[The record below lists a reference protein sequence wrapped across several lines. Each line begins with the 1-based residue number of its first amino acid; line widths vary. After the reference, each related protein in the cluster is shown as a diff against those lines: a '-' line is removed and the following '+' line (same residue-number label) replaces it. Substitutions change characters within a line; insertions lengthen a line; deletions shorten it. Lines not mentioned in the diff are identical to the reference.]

1 MSKQH
6 LNIAIDGPA
15 GAGKS
20 TIARAL
26 ADKLGARYLDTG
38 AMYRAVALLAE
49 RAGVDPGDGEA
60 MERILPNAD
69 IAVRYDDAGV
79 QHVYLSGEDVT
90 GQLRTNSISMGAS
103 MVGLHMAVRR
113 KLTELQRRVAEEND
127 VVMDGRDIT
136 TNVLPDTP
144 YKFYLTASVEERA
157 RRRYQQLLRRGGT
170 DKTLEVFTTRAD
182 TLFGAS
188 FCAISAG
195 HPIARELA
203 KNNPDWG
210 YEHIAGTMR
219 YLGYNVSATTIRH
232 ILEANGIVPDPERRL
247 RGDWSQFIETQ
258 QYVTA
263 ATDFAQVERLTPFG
277 LVRESLLFFMDIGS
291 REVRLGGITNNP
303 DSNWTTQIARNM
315 CDMWDGFMLGK
326 KYLIHD
332 RDPLFNKRF
341 DSVFESISIEIKKL
355 PPFTP
360 QMNARME
367 NFIRAIKTECLDKII
382 FTSERQLRLAV
393 MEYLEY
399 WNHYRPHAGLGG
411 KMVKPYPQDM
421 NAPVREVSF
430 LGGLLHGYRREPMA
444 A

>member
-170 DKTLEVFTTRAD
+170 DKTLEEIESEIAARDKNDMERDYMPLRRAED
-182 TLFGAS
+182 AVLIDS
-188 FCAISAG
+188 SS
-195 HPIARELA
+195 L
-203 KNNPDWG
+203 
-210 YEHIAGTMR
+210 
-219 YLGYNVSATTIRH
+219 TID
-232 ILEANGIVPDPERRL
+232 E
-247 RGDWSQFIETQ
+247 
-258 QYVTA
+258 VT
-263 ATDFAQVERLTPFG
+263 E
-277 LVRESLLFFMDIGS
+277 
-291 REVRLGGITNNP
+291 
-303 DSNWTTQIARNM
+303 
-315 CDMWDGFMLGK
+315 
-326 KYLIHD
+326 
-332 RDPLFNKRF
+332 
-341 DSVFESISIEIKKL
+341 
-355 PPFTP
+355 
-360 QMNARME
+360 QM
-367 NFIRAIKTECLDKII
+367 
-382 FTSERQLRLAV
+382 LRLI
-393 MEYLEY
+393 
-399 WNHYRPHAGLGG
+399 
-411 KMVKPYPQDM
+411 
-421 NAPVREVSF
+421 REK
-430 LGGLLHGYRREPMA
+430 EKE
-444 A
+444 

>member
-103 MVGLHMAVRR
+103 MVGLHMAGRR

-170 DKTLEVFTTRAD
+170 DKTLEEIEREIAARDKNDMERDYMPLRRAED
-182 TLFGAS
+182 AVLIDS
-188 FCAISAG
+188 SS
-195 HPIARELA
+195 L
-203 KNNPDWG
+203 
-210 YEHIAGTMR
+210 
-219 YLGYNVSATTIRH
+219 TID
-232 ILEANGIVPDPERRL
+232 E
-247 RGDWSQFIETQ
+247 
-258 QYVTA
+258 VT
-263 ATDFAQVERLTPFG
+263 E
-277 LVRESLLFFMDIGS
+277 
-291 REVRLGGITNNP
+291 
-303 DSNWTTQIARNM
+303 
-315 CDMWDGFMLGK
+315 
-326 KYLIHD
+326 
-332 RDPLFNKRF
+332 
-341 DSVFESISIEIKKL
+341 
-355 PPFTP
+355 
-360 QMNARME
+360 QM
-367 NFIRAIKTECLDKII
+367 
-382 FTSERQLRLAV
+382 LRLI
-393 MEYLEY
+393 
-399 WNHYRPHAGLGG
+399 
-411 KMVKPYPQDM
+411 
-421 NAPVREVSF
+421 REK
-430 LGGLLHGYRREPMA
+430 EKE
-444 A
+444 

>member
-170 DKTLEVFTTRAD
+170 DKTLEEIEREIAARDKNDKERDYMPLRRAED
-182 TLFGAS
+182 AVLIDS
-188 FCAISAG
+188 SS
-195 HPIARELA
+195 L
-203 KNNPDWG
+203 
-210 YEHIAGTMR
+210 
-219 YLGYNVSATTIRH
+219 TID
-232 ILEANGIVPDPERRL
+232 E
-247 RGDWSQFIETQ
+247 
-258 QYVTA
+258 VT
-263 ATDFAQVERLTPFG
+263 E
-277 LVRESLLFFMDIGS
+277 
-291 REVRLGGITNNP
+291 
-303 DSNWTTQIARNM
+303 
-315 CDMWDGFMLGK
+315 
-326 KYLIHD
+326 
-332 RDPLFNKRF
+332 
-341 DSVFESISIEIKKL
+341 
-355 PPFTP
+355 
-360 QMNARME
+360 QM
-367 NFIRAIKTECLDKII
+367 
-382 FTSERQLRLAV
+382 LRLI
-393 MEYLEY
+393 
-399 WNHYRPHAGLGG
+399 
-411 KMVKPYPQDM
+411 
-421 NAPVREVSF
+421 REK
-430 LGGLLHGYRREPMA
+430 EKE
-444 A
+444 

>member
-170 DKTLEVFTTRAD
+170 DKTLEEIEREIVARDKNDMERDYMPLRRAED
-182 TLFGAS
+182 AVLIDS
-188 FCAISAG
+188 SS
-195 HPIARELA
+195 L
-203 KNNPDWG
+203 
-210 YEHIAGTMR
+210 
-219 YLGYNVSATTIRH
+219 TID
-232 ILEANGIVPDPERRL
+232 E
-247 RGDWSQFIETQ
+247 
-258 QYVTA
+258 VT
-263 ATDFAQVERLTPFG
+263 E
-277 LVRESLLFFMDIGS
+277 
-291 REVRLGGITNNP
+291 
-303 DSNWTTQIARNM
+303 
-315 CDMWDGFMLGK
+315 
-326 KYLIHD
+326 
-332 RDPLFNKRF
+332 
-341 DSVFESISIEIKKL
+341 
-355 PPFTP
+355 
-360 QMNARME
+360 QM
-367 NFIRAIKTECLDKII
+367 
-382 FTSERQLRLAV
+382 LRLI
-393 MEYLEY
+393 
-399 WNHYRPHAGLGG
+399 
-411 KMVKPYPQDM
+411 
-421 NAPVREVSF
+421 REK
-430 LGGLLHGYRREPMA
+430 EKE
-444 A
+444 

>member
-38 AMYRAVALLAE
+38 EMYRAVALLAE

-60 MERILPNAD
+60 MERILPDAD

-170 DKTLEVFTTRAD
+170 DKTLEEIEREIAARDKNDMERDYMPLRRAED
-182 TLFGAS
+182 AVLIDS
-188 FCAISAG
+188 SS
-195 HPIARELA
+195 L
-203 KNNPDWG
+203 
-210 YEHIAGTMR
+210 
-219 YLGYNVSATTIRH
+219 TID
-232 ILEANGIVPDPERRL
+232 E
-247 RGDWSQFIETQ
+247 
-258 QYVTA
+258 VT
-263 ATDFAQVERLTPFG
+263 E
-277 LVRESLLFFMDIGS
+277 
-291 REVRLGGITNNP
+291 
-303 DSNWTTQIARNM
+303 
-315 CDMWDGFMLGK
+315 
-326 KYLIHD
+326 
-332 RDPLFNKRF
+332 
-341 DSVFESISIEIKKL
+341 
-355 PPFTP
+355 
-360 QMNARME
+360 QM
-367 NFIRAIKTECLDKII
+367 
-382 FTSERQLRLAV
+382 LRLI
-393 MEYLEY
+393 
-399 WNHYRPHAGLGG
+399 
-411 KMVKPYPQDM
+411 
-421 NAPVREVSF
+421 REK
-430 LGGLLHGYRREPMA
+430 EKE
-444 A
+444 

>member
-60 MERILPNAD
+60 MERILPDAN

-144 YKFYLTASVEERA
+144 YKFYLTASGEERA

-170 DKTLEVFTTRAD
+170 DKTLEEIEREIAARDKNDMERDYMPLRRAED
-182 TLFGAS
+182 AVLIDS
-188 FCAISAG
+188 SS
-195 HPIARELA
+195 L
-203 KNNPDWG
+203 
-210 YEHIAGTMR
+210 
-219 YLGYNVSATTIRH
+219 TID
-232 ILEANGIVPDPERRL
+232 E
-247 RGDWSQFIETQ
+247 
-258 QYVTA
+258 VT
-263 ATDFAQVERLTPFG
+263 E
-277 LVRESLLFFMDIGS
+277 
-291 REVRLGGITNNP
+291 
-303 DSNWTTQIARNM
+303 
-315 CDMWDGFMLGK
+315 
-326 KYLIHD
+326 
-332 RDPLFNKRF
+332 
-341 DSVFESISIEIKKL
+341 
-355 PPFTP
+355 
-360 QMNARME
+360 QM
-367 NFIRAIKTECLDKII
+367 
-382 FTSERQLRLAV
+382 LRLI
-393 MEYLEY
+393 
-399 WNHYRPHAGLGG
+399 
-411 KMVKPYPQDM
+411 
-421 NAPVREVSF
+421 REK
-430 LGGLLHGYRREPMA
+430 EKE
-444 A
+444 

>member
-1 MSKQH
+1 VSKQH

-60 MERILPNAD
+60 MERILPDAN

-170 DKTLEVFTTRAD
+170 DKTLEEIEREIAARDKNDMERDYMPLRRAED
-182 TLFGAS
+182 AVLIDS
-188 FCAISAG
+188 SS
-195 HPIARELA
+195 L
-203 KNNPDWG
+203 
-210 YEHIAGTMR
+210 
-219 YLGYNVSATTIRH
+219 TID
-232 ILEANGIVPDPERRL
+232 E
-247 RGDWSQFIETQ
+247 
-258 QYVTA
+258 VT
-263 ATDFAQVERLTPFG
+263 E
-277 LVRESLLFFMDIGS
+277 
-291 REVRLGGITNNP
+291 
-303 DSNWTTQIARNM
+303 
-315 CDMWDGFMLGK
+315 
-326 KYLIHD
+326 
-332 RDPLFNKRF
+332 
-341 DSVFESISIEIKKL
+341 
-355 PPFTP
+355 
-360 QMNARME
+360 QM
-367 NFIRAIKTECLDKII
+367 
-382 FTSERQLRLAV
+382 LRLI
-393 MEYLEY
+393 
-399 WNHYRPHAGLGG
+399 
-411 KMVKPYPQDM
+411 
-421 NAPVREVSF
+421 REK
-430 LGGLLHGYRREPMA
+430 EKE
-444 A
+444 

>member
-15 GAGKS
+15 GAGNS

-60 MERILPNAD
+60 MERILPDAD
-69 IAVRYDDAGV
+69 IAVRYDDAGE

-170 DKTLEVFTTRAD
+170 DKTLEEIEREIAARDKNDMERDYMPLRRAED
-182 TLFGAS
+182 AVLIDS
-188 FCAISAG
+188 SS
-195 HPIARELA
+195 L
-203 KNNPDWG
+203 
-210 YEHIAGTMR
+210 
-219 YLGYNVSATTIRH
+219 TID
-232 ILEANGIVPDPERRL
+232 E
-247 RGDWSQFIETQ
+247 
-258 QYVTA
+258 VT
-263 ATDFAQVERLTPFG
+263 E
-277 LVRESLLFFMDIGS
+277 
-291 REVRLGGITNNP
+291 
-303 DSNWTTQIARNM
+303 
-315 CDMWDGFMLGK
+315 
-326 KYLIHD
+326 
-332 RDPLFNKRF
+332 
-341 DSVFESISIEIKKL
+341 
-355 PPFTP
+355 
-360 QMNARME
+360 QM
-367 NFIRAIKTECLDKII
+367 
-382 FTSERQLRLAV
+382 LRLI
-393 MEYLEY
+393 
-399 WNHYRPHAGLGG
+399 
-411 KMVKPYPQDM
+411 
-421 NAPVREVSF
+421 REK
-430 LGGLLHGYRREPMA
+430 EKE
-444 A
+444 

>member
-1 MSKQH
+1 VSKQY

-60 MERILPNAD
+60 MERILPDAN

-157 RRRYQQLLRRGGT
+157 RRRYQQLLQRGGT
-170 DKTLEVFTTRAD
+170 DKTLEEIEREIAARDKNDMERDYMPLRRAED
-182 TLFGAS
+182 AVLIDS
-188 FCAISAG
+188 SA
-195 HPIARELA
+195 L
-203 KNNPDWG
+203 
-210 YEHIAGTMR
+210 
-219 YLGYNVSATTIRH
+219 TID
-232 ILEANGIVPDPERRL
+232 E
-247 RGDWSQFIETQ
+247 
-258 QYVTA
+258 VT
-263 ATDFAQVERLTPFG
+263 E
-277 LVRESLLFFMDIGS
+277 
-291 REVRLGGITNNP
+291 
-303 DSNWTTQIARNM
+303 
-315 CDMWDGFMLGK
+315 
-326 KYLIHD
+326 
-332 RDPLFNKRF
+332 
-341 DSVFESISIEIKKL
+341 
-355 PPFTP
+355 
-360 QMNARME
+360 QM
-367 NFIRAIKTECLDKII
+367 
-382 FTSERQLRLAV
+382 LRLI
-393 MEYLEY
+393 
-399 WNHYRPHAGLGG
+399 
-411 KMVKPYPQDM
+411 
-421 NAPVREVSF
+421 REK
-430 LGGLLHGYRREPMA
+430 EKE
-444 A
+444 

>member
-20 TIARAL
+20 TIARAF

-60 MERILPNAD
+60 MERILPDAN

-170 DKTLEVFTTRAD
+170 DKTLEEIEREIAARDKNDMERDYMPLRRAED
-182 TLFGAS
+182 AVLIDS
-188 FCAISAG
+188 SS
-195 HPIARELA
+195 L
-203 KNNPDWG
+203 
-210 YEHIAGTMR
+210 
-219 YLGYNVSATTIRH
+219 TID
-232 ILEANGIVPDPERRL
+232 E
-247 RGDWSQFIETQ
+247 
-258 QYVTA
+258 VT
-263 ATDFAQVERLTPFG
+263 E
-277 LVRESLLFFMDIGS
+277 
-291 REVRLGGITNNP
+291 
-303 DSNWTTQIARNM
+303 
-315 CDMWDGFMLGK
+315 
-326 KYLIHD
+326 
-332 RDPLFNKRF
+332 
-341 DSVFESISIEIKKL
+341 
-355 PPFTP
+355 
-360 QMNARME
+360 QM
-367 NFIRAIKTECLDKII
+367 
-382 FTSERQLRLAV
+382 LRLI
-393 MEYLEY
+393 
-399 WNHYRPHAGLGG
+399 
-411 KMVKPYPQDM
+411 
-421 NAPVREVSF
+421 REK
-430 LGGLLHGYRREPMA
+430 EKE
-444 A
+444 

>member
-127 VVMDGRDIT
+127 VVMDGREIT

-170 DKTLEVFTTRAD
+170 DKTLEEIEREIAARDKNDMERDYMPLRRAED
-182 TLFGAS
+182 AVLIDS
-188 FCAISAG
+188 SS
-195 HPIARELA
+195 L
-203 KNNPDWG
+203 
-210 YEHIAGTMR
+210 
-219 YLGYNVSATTIRH
+219 TID
-232 ILEANGIVPDPERRL
+232 E
-247 RGDWSQFIETQ
+247 
-258 QYVTA
+258 VT
-263 ATDFAQVERLTPFG
+263 E
-277 LVRESLLFFMDIGS
+277 
-291 REVRLGGITNNP
+291 
-303 DSNWTTQIARNM
+303 
-315 CDMWDGFMLGK
+315 
-326 KYLIHD
+326 
-332 RDPLFNKRF
+332 
-341 DSVFESISIEIKKL
+341 
-355 PPFTP
+355 
-360 QMNARME
+360 QM
-367 NFIRAIKTECLDKII
+367 
-382 FTSERQLRLAV
+382 LRLI
-393 MEYLEY
+393 
-399 WNHYRPHAGLGG
+399 
-411 KMVKPYPQDM
+411 
-421 NAPVREVSF
+421 REK
-430 LGGLLHGYRREPMA
+430 EKE
-444 A
+444 

>member
-15 GAGKS
+15 SAGKS

-60 MERILPNAD
+60 MERILPDAD

-170 DKTLEVFTTRAD
+170 DKTLEEIEREIAARDKNDMERDYMPLRRAED
-182 TLFGAS
+182 AVLIDS
-188 FCAISAG
+188 SS
-195 HPIARELA
+195 L
-203 KNNPDWG
+203 
-210 YEHIAGTMR
+210 
-219 YLGYNVSATTIRH
+219 TID
-232 ILEANGIVPDPERRL
+232 E
-247 RGDWSQFIETQ
+247 
-258 QYVTA
+258 VT
-263 ATDFAQVERLTPFG
+263 E
-277 LVRESLLFFMDIGS
+277 
-291 REVRLGGITNNP
+291 
-303 DSNWTTQIARNM
+303 
-315 CDMWDGFMLGK
+315 
-326 KYLIHD
+326 
-332 RDPLFNKRF
+332 
-341 DSVFESISIEIKKL
+341 
-355 PPFTP
+355 
-360 QMNARME
+360 QM
-367 NFIRAIKTECLDKII
+367 
-382 FTSERQLRLAV
+382 LRLI
-393 MEYLEY
+393 
-399 WNHYRPHAGLGG
+399 
-411 KMVKPYPQDM
+411 
-421 NAPVREVSF
+421 REK
-430 LGGLLHGYRREPMA
+430 EKE
-444 A
+444 

>member
-60 MERILPNAD
+60 MERILPDAD

-170 DKTLEVFTTRAD
+170 DKTLEEIEREIAARDKNDMERDYMPLRRAED
-182 TLFGAS
+182 AVLIDS
-188 FCAISAG
+188 SS
-195 HPIARELA
+195 L
-203 KNNPDWG
+203 
-210 YEHIAGTMR
+210 
-219 YLGYNVSATTIRH
+219 TID
-232 ILEANGIVPDPERRL
+232 E
-247 RGDWSQFIETQ
+247 
-258 QYVTA
+258 VT
-263 ATDFAQVERLTPFG
+263 E
-277 LVRESLLFFMDIGS
+277 
-291 REVRLGGITNNP
+291 
-303 DSNWTTQIARNM
+303 
-315 CDMWDGFMLGK
+315 
-326 KYLIHD
+326 
-332 RDPLFNKRF
+332 
-341 DSVFESISIEIKKL
+341 
-355 PPFTP
+355 
-360 QMNARME
+360 QM
-367 NFIRAIKTECLDKII
+367 
-382 FTSERQLRLAV
+382 LRLI
-393 MEYLEY
+393 
-399 WNHYRPHAGLGG
+399 
-411 KMVKPYPQDM
+411 
-421 NAPVREVSF
+421 REK
-430 LGGLLHGYRREPMA
+430 EKE
-444 A
+444 

>member
-170 DKTLEVFTTRAD
+170 DKTLEEIEREIAARDKNDMERDYMPLRRAED
-182 TLFGAS
+182 AVLIDS
-188 FCAISAG
+188 SS
-195 HPIARELA
+195 L
-203 KNNPDWG
+203 
-210 YEHIAGTMR
+210 
-219 YLGYNVSATTIRH
+219 TID
-232 ILEANGIVPDPERRL
+232 E
-247 RGDWSQFIETQ
+247 
-258 QYVTA
+258 VT
-263 ATDFAQVERLTPFG
+263 E
-277 LVRESLLFFMDIGS
+277 
-291 REVRLGGITNNP
+291 
-303 DSNWTTQIARNM
+303 
-315 CDMWDGFMLGK
+315 
-326 KYLIHD
+326 
-332 RDPLFNKRF
+332 
-341 DSVFESISIEIKKL
+341 
-355 PPFTP
+355 
-360 QMNARME
+360 QM
-367 NFIRAIKTECLDKII
+367 
-382 FTSERQLRLAV
+382 LRLI
-393 MEYLEY
+393 
-399 WNHYRPHAGLGG
+399 
-411 KMVKPYPQDM
+411 
-421 NAPVREVSF
+421 REK
-430 LGGLLHGYRREPMA
+430 EKE
-444 A
+444 

>member
-170 DKTLEVFTTRAD
+170 DKTLEEIEREIAARD
-182 TLFGAS
+182 KNDMERDYMPLR
-188 FCAISAG
+188 CAEDAVLIDSSS
-195 HPIARELA
+195 L
-203 KNNPDWG
+203 
-210 YEHIAGTMR
+210 
-219 YLGYNVSATTIRH
+219 TID
-232 ILEANGIVPDPERRL
+232 E
-247 RGDWSQFIETQ
+247 
-258 QYVTA
+258 VT
-263 ATDFAQVERLTPFG
+263 E
-277 LVRESLLFFMDIGS
+277 
-291 REVRLGGITNNP
+291 
-303 DSNWTTQIARNM
+303 
-315 CDMWDGFMLGK
+315 
-326 KYLIHD
+326 
-332 RDPLFNKRF
+332 
-341 DSVFESISIEIKKL
+341 
-355 PPFTP
+355 
-360 QMNARME
+360 QM
-367 NFIRAIKTECLDKII
+367 
-382 FTSERQLRLAV
+382 LRLI
-393 MEYLEY
+393 
-399 WNHYRPHAGLGG
+399 
-411 KMVKPYPQDM
+411 
-421 NAPVREVSF
+421 REK
-430 LGGLLHGYRREPMA
+430 EKE
-444 A
+444 

>member
-144 YKFYLTASVEERA
+144 YKFYLTDSVEERA

-170 DKTLEVFTTRAD
+170 DKTLEEIEREIAARD
-182 TLFGAS
+182 KNDMERDYLPLR
-188 FCAISAG
+188 CAEDAVLIDSSS
-195 HPIARELA
+195 L
-203 KNNPDWG
+203 
-210 YEHIAGTMR
+210 
-219 YLGYNVSATTIRH
+219 TID
-232 ILEANGIVPDPERRL
+232 E
-247 RGDWSQFIETQ
+247 
-258 QYVTA
+258 VT
-263 ATDFAQVERLTPFG
+263 E
-277 LVRESLLFFMDIGS
+277 
-291 REVRLGGITNNP
+291 
-303 DSNWTTQIARNM
+303 
-315 CDMWDGFMLGK
+315 
-326 KYLIHD
+326 
-332 RDPLFNKRF
+332 
-341 DSVFESISIEIKKL
+341 
-355 PPFTP
+355 
-360 QMNARME
+360 QM
-367 NFIRAIKTECLDKII
+367 
-382 FTSERQLRLAV
+382 LRLI
-393 MEYLEY
+393 
-399 WNHYRPHAGLGG
+399 
-411 KMVKPYPQDM
+411 
-421 NAPVREVSF
+421 REK
-430 LGGLLHGYRREPMA
+430 EKE
-444 A
+444 

>member
-60 MERILPNAD
+60 MERILPDAD

-90 GQLRTNSISMGAS
+90 AQLRTNSISMGAS

-170 DKTLEVFTTRAD
+170 DKTLEEIEREIAARDKNDMERDYMPLRRAED
-182 TLFGAS
+182 AVLIDSSSLTVD
-188 FCAISAG
+188 
-195 HPIARELA
+195 E
-203 KNNPDWG
+203 
-210 YEHIAGTMR
+210 
-219 YLGYNVSATTIRH
+219 
-232 ILEANGIVPDPERRL
+232 
-247 RGDWSQFIETQ
+247 
-258 QYVTA
+258 VT
-263 ATDFAQVERLTPFG
+263 E
-277 LVRESLLFFMDIGS
+277 
-291 REVRLGGITNNP
+291 
-303 DSNWTTQIARNM
+303 
-315 CDMWDGFMLGK
+315 
-326 KYLIHD
+326 
-332 RDPLFNKRF
+332 
-341 DSVFESISIEIKKL
+341 
-355 PPFTP
+355 
-360 QMNARME
+360 QM
-367 NFIRAIKTECLDKII
+367 
-382 FTSERQLRLAV
+382 LRLI
-393 MEYLEY
+393 
-399 WNHYRPHAGLGG
+399 
-411 KMVKPYPQDM
+411 
-421 NAPVREVSF
+421 REK
-430 LGGLLHGYRREPMA
+430 EKE
-444 A
+444 

>member
-144 YKFYLTASVEERA
+144 YKFYLTSSVEERA

-170 DKTLEVFTTRAD
+170 DKTLEEIEREIAARDKNDMERDYMPLRRAED
-182 TLFGAS
+182 AVLIDS
-188 FCAISAG
+188 SS
-195 HPIARELA
+195 L
-203 KNNPDWG
+203 
-210 YEHIAGTMR
+210 
-219 YLGYNVSATTIRH
+219 TID
-232 ILEANGIVPDPERRL
+232 E
-247 RGDWSQFIETQ
+247 
-258 QYVTA
+258 VT
-263 ATDFAQVERLTPFG
+263 E
-277 LVRESLLFFMDIGS
+277 
-291 REVRLGGITNNP
+291 
-303 DSNWTTQIARNM
+303 
-315 CDMWDGFMLGK
+315 
-326 KYLIHD
+326 
-332 RDPLFNKRF
+332 
-341 DSVFESISIEIKKL
+341 
-355 PPFTP
+355 
-360 QMNARME
+360 QM
-367 NFIRAIKTECLDKII
+367 
-382 FTSERQLRLAV
+382 LRLI
-393 MEYLEY
+393 
-399 WNHYRPHAGLGG
+399 
-411 KMVKPYPQDM
+411 
-421 NAPVREVSF
+421 REK
-430 LGGLLHGYRREPMA
+430 EKE
-444 A
+444 

>member
-170 DKTLEVFTTRAD
+170 DKTLEEIEREIAARDKNDMERDYMPLRRAED
-182 TLFGAS
+182 AVLIDSSSLTIDEVTEQMFRL
-188 FCAISAG
+188 I
-195 HPIARELA
+195 RE
-203 KNNPDWG
+203 K
-210 YEHIAGTMR
+210 EK
-219 YLGYNVSATTIRH
+219 
-232 ILEANGIVPDPERRL
+232 E
-247 RGDWSQFIETQ
+247 
-258 QYVTA
+258 
-263 ATDFAQVERLTPFG
+263 
-277 LVRESLLFFMDIGS
+277 
-291 REVRLGGITNNP
+291 
-303 DSNWTTQIARNM
+303 
-315 CDMWDGFMLGK
+315 
-326 KYLIHD
+326 
-332 RDPLFNKRF
+332 
-341 DSVFESISIEIKKL
+341 
-355 PPFTP
+355 
-360 QMNARME
+360 
-367 NFIRAIKTECLDKII
+367 
-382 FTSERQLRLAV
+382 
-393 MEYLEY
+393 
-399 WNHYRPHAGLGG
+399 
-411 KMVKPYPQDM
+411 
-421 NAPVREVSF
+421 
-430 LGGLLHGYRREPMA
+430 
-444 A
+444 

>member
-60 MERILPNAD
+60 MERILPDAD

-103 MVGLHMAVRR
+103 MVGLHMTVRR

-170 DKTLEVFTTRAD
+170 DKTLEEIEREIAARDKNDMERDYMPLRRAED
-182 TLFGAS
+182 AVLIDS
-188 FCAISAG
+188 SS
-195 HPIARELA
+195 L
-203 KNNPDWG
+203 
-210 YEHIAGTMR
+210 
-219 YLGYNVSATTIRH
+219 TID
-232 ILEANGIVPDPERRL
+232 E
-247 RGDWSQFIETQ
+247 
-258 QYVTA
+258 VT
-263 ATDFAQVERLTPFG
+263 E
-277 LVRESLLFFMDIGS
+277 
-291 REVRLGGITNNP
+291 
-303 DSNWTTQIARNM
+303 
-315 CDMWDGFMLGK
+315 
-326 KYLIHD
+326 
-332 RDPLFNKRF
+332 
-341 DSVFESISIEIKKL
+341 
-355 PPFTP
+355 
-360 QMNARME
+360 QM
-367 NFIRAIKTECLDKII
+367 
-382 FTSERQLRLAV
+382 LRLI
-393 MEYLEY
+393 
-399 WNHYRPHAGLGG
+399 
-411 KMVKPYPQDM
+411 
-421 NAPVREVSF
+421 REK
-430 LGGLLHGYRREPMA
+430 EKE
-444 A
+444 

>member
-15 GAGKS
+15 GVGKS

-60 MERILPNAD
+60 MERILPDAD

-170 DKTLEVFTTRAD
+170 DKTLEEIEREIAARDKNDMERDYMPLRRAED
-182 TLFGAS
+182 AVLIDS
-188 FCAISAG
+188 SS
-195 HPIARELA
+195 L
-203 KNNPDWG
+203 
-210 YEHIAGTMR
+210 
-219 YLGYNVSATTIRH
+219 TID
-232 ILEANGIVPDPERRL
+232 E
-247 RGDWSQFIETQ
+247 
-258 QYVTA
+258 VT
-263 ATDFAQVERLTPFG
+263 E
-277 LVRESLLFFMDIGS
+277 
-291 REVRLGGITNNP
+291 
-303 DSNWTTQIARNM
+303 
-315 CDMWDGFMLGK
+315 
-326 KYLIHD
+326 
-332 RDPLFNKRF
+332 
-341 DSVFESISIEIKKL
+341 
-355 PPFTP
+355 
-360 QMNARME
+360 QM
-367 NFIRAIKTECLDKII
+367 
-382 FTSERQLRLAV
+382 LRLI
-393 MEYLEY
+393 
-399 WNHYRPHAGLGG
+399 
-411 KMVKPYPQDM
+411 
-421 NAPVREVSF
+421 REK
-430 LGGLLHGYRREPMA
+430 EKE
-444 A
+444 

>member
-60 MERILPNAD
+60 MERILPDAD

-79 QHVYLSGEDVT
+79 QHVCLSGEDVT

-170 DKTLEVFTTRAD
+170 DKTLEEIEREIAARDKNDMERDYMPLRRAED
-182 TLFGAS
+182 AVLIDS
-188 FCAISAG
+188 SS
-195 HPIARELA
+195 L
-203 KNNPDWG
+203 
-210 YEHIAGTMR
+210 
-219 YLGYNVSATTIRH
+219 TID
-232 ILEANGIVPDPERRL
+232 E
-247 RGDWSQFIETQ
+247 
-258 QYVTA
+258 VT
-263 ATDFAQVERLTPFG
+263 E
-277 LVRESLLFFMDIGS
+277 
-291 REVRLGGITNNP
+291 
-303 DSNWTTQIARNM
+303 
-315 CDMWDGFMLGK
+315 
-326 KYLIHD
+326 
-332 RDPLFNKRF
+332 
-341 DSVFESISIEIKKL
+341 
-355 PPFTP
+355 
-360 QMNARME
+360 QM
-367 NFIRAIKTECLDKII
+367 
-382 FTSERQLRLAV
+382 LRLI
-393 MEYLEY
+393 
-399 WNHYRPHAGLGG
+399 
-411 KMVKPYPQDM
+411 
-421 NAPVREVSF
+421 REK
-430 LGGLLHGYRREPMA
+430 EKE
-444 A
+444 

>member
-1 MSKQH
+1 MSKQY

-170 DKTLEVFTTRAD
+170 DKTLEEIEREIAARDKNDMERDYMPLRRAED
-182 TLFGAS
+182 AVLIDS
-188 FCAISAG
+188 SS
-195 HPIARELA
+195 L
-203 KNNPDWG
+203 
-210 YEHIAGTMR
+210 
-219 YLGYNVSATTIRH
+219 TID
-232 ILEANGIVPDPERRL
+232 E
-247 RGDWSQFIETQ
+247 
-258 QYVTA
+258 VT
-263 ATDFAQVERLTPFG
+263 E
-277 LVRESLLFFMDIGS
+277 
-291 REVRLGGITNNP
+291 
-303 DSNWTTQIARNM
+303 
-315 CDMWDGFMLGK
+315 
-326 KYLIHD
+326 
-332 RDPLFNKRF
+332 
-341 DSVFESISIEIKKL
+341 
-355 PPFTP
+355 
-360 QMNARME
+360 QM
-367 NFIRAIKTECLDKII
+367 
-382 FTSERQLRLAV
+382 LRLI
-393 MEYLEY
+393 
-399 WNHYRPHAGLGG
+399 
-411 KMVKPYPQDM
+411 
-421 NAPVREVSF
+421 REK
-430 LGGLLHGYRREPMA
+430 EKE
-444 A
+444 

>member
-60 MERILPNAD
+60 MERILPDAN

-113 KLTELQRRVAEEND
+113 KLTELQRRVAKEND

-170 DKTLEVFTTRAD
+170 DKTLEEIEREIAARDKNDMERDYMPLRRAED
-182 TLFGAS
+182 AVLIDS
-188 FCAISAG
+188 SS
-195 HPIARELA
+195 L
-203 KNNPDWG
+203 
-210 YEHIAGTMR
+210 
-219 YLGYNVSATTIRH
+219 TID
-232 ILEANGIVPDPERRL
+232 E
-247 RGDWSQFIETQ
+247 
-258 QYVTA
+258 VT
-263 ATDFAQVERLTPFG
+263 E
-277 LVRESLLFFMDIGS
+277 
-291 REVRLGGITNNP
+291 
-303 DSNWTTQIARNM
+303 
-315 CDMWDGFMLGK
+315 
-326 KYLIHD
+326 
-332 RDPLFNKRF
+332 
-341 DSVFESISIEIKKL
+341 
-355 PPFTP
+355 
-360 QMNARME
+360 QM
-367 NFIRAIKTECLDKII
+367 
-382 FTSERQLRLAV
+382 LRLI
-393 MEYLEY
+393 
-399 WNHYRPHAGLGG
+399 
-411 KMVKPYPQDM
+411 
-421 NAPVREVSF
+421 REK
-430 LGGLLHGYRREPMA
+430 EKE
-444 A
+444 

>member
-170 DKTLEVFTTRAD
+170 DKTLEEIEREIAARDKNDMERDYMPLRRAED
-182 TLFGAS
+182 AVLIYS
-188 FCAISAG
+188 SS
-195 HPIARELA
+195 L
-203 KNNPDWG
+203 
-210 YEHIAGTMR
+210 
-219 YLGYNVSATTIRH
+219 TID
-232 ILEANGIVPDPERRL
+232 E
-247 RGDWSQFIETQ
+247 
-258 QYVTA
+258 VT
-263 ATDFAQVERLTPFG
+263 E
-277 LVRESLLFFMDIGS
+277 
-291 REVRLGGITNNP
+291 
-303 DSNWTTQIARNM
+303 
-315 CDMWDGFMLGK
+315 
-326 KYLIHD
+326 
-332 RDPLFNKRF
+332 
-341 DSVFESISIEIKKL
+341 
-355 PPFTP
+355 
-360 QMNARME
+360 QM
-367 NFIRAIKTECLDKII
+367 
-382 FTSERQLRLAV
+382 LRLI
-393 MEYLEY
+393 
-399 WNHYRPHAGLGG
+399 
-411 KMVKPYPQDM
+411 
-421 NAPVREVSF
+421 REK
-430 LGGLLHGYRREPMA
+430 EKE
-444 A
+444 

>member
-60 MERILPNAD
+60 MERILPDAN

-157 RRRYQQLLRRGGT
+157 RRRYQPLLRRGGT
-170 DKTLEVFTTRAD
+170 DKTLEEIEREIAARDKNDMERDYMPLRRAED
-182 TLFGAS
+182 AVLIDS
-188 FCAISAG
+188 SS
-195 HPIARELA
+195 L
-203 KNNPDWG
+203 
-210 YEHIAGTMR
+210 
-219 YLGYNVSATTIRH
+219 TID
-232 ILEANGIVPDPERRL
+232 E
-247 RGDWSQFIETQ
+247 
-258 QYVTA
+258 VT
-263 ATDFAQVERLTPFG
+263 E
-277 LVRESLLFFMDIGS
+277 
-291 REVRLGGITNNP
+291 
-303 DSNWTTQIARNM
+303 
-315 CDMWDGFMLGK
+315 
-326 KYLIHD
+326 
-332 RDPLFNKRF
+332 
-341 DSVFESISIEIKKL
+341 
-355 PPFTP
+355 
-360 QMNARME
+360 QM
-367 NFIRAIKTECLDKII
+367 
-382 FTSERQLRLAV
+382 LRLI
-393 MEYLEY
+393 
-399 WNHYRPHAGLGG
+399 
-411 KMVKPYPQDM
+411 
-421 NAPVREVSF
+421 REK
-430 LGGLLHGYRREPMA
+430 EKE
-444 A
+444 

>member
-60 MERILPNAD
+60 MERILPDAN

-79 QHVYLSGEDVT
+79 QRVYLSGEDVT

-170 DKTLEVFTTRAD
+170 DKTLEEIEREIAARDKNDMERDYMPLRRAED
-182 TLFGAS
+182 AVLIDS
-188 FCAISAG
+188 SS
-195 HPIARELA
+195 L
-203 KNNPDWG
+203 
-210 YEHIAGTMR
+210 
-219 YLGYNVSATTIRH
+219 TID
-232 ILEANGIVPDPERRL
+232 E
-247 RGDWSQFIETQ
+247 
-258 QYVTA
+258 VT
-263 ATDFAQVERLTPFG
+263 E
-277 LVRESLLFFMDIGS
+277 
-291 REVRLGGITNNP
+291 
-303 DSNWTTQIARNM
+303 
-315 CDMWDGFMLGK
+315 
-326 KYLIHD
+326 
-332 RDPLFNKRF
+332 
-341 DSVFESISIEIKKL
+341 
-355 PPFTP
+355 
-360 QMNARME
+360 QM
-367 NFIRAIKTECLDKII
+367 
-382 FTSERQLRLAV
+382 LRLI
-393 MEYLEY
+393 
-399 WNHYRPHAGLGG
+399 
-411 KMVKPYPQDM
+411 
-421 NAPVREVSF
+421 REK
-430 LGGLLHGYRREPMA
+430 EKE
-444 A
+444 

>member
-170 DKTLEVFTTRAD
+170 DKTLEEIEREIAARDKNDMERDYMPLRRAED
-182 TLFGAS
+182 AVLIDS
-188 FCAISAG
+188 SS
-195 HPIARELA
+195 L
-203 KNNPDWG
+203 
-210 YEHIAGTMR
+210 
-219 YLGYNVSATTIRH
+219 TID
-232 ILEANGIVPDPERRL
+232 E
-247 RGDWSQFIETQ
+247 
-258 QYVTA
+258 VT
-263 ATDFAQVERLTPFG
+263 E
-277 LVRESLLFFMDIGS
+277 
-291 REVRLGGITNNP
+291 
-303 DSNWTTQIARNM
+303 
-315 CDMWDGFMLGK
+315 
-326 KYLIHD
+326 
-332 RDPLFNKRF
+332 
-341 DSVFESISIEIKKL
+341 
-355 PPFTP
+355 
-360 QMNARME
+360 QM
-367 NFIRAIKTECLDKII
+367 
-382 FTSERQLRLAV
+382 LRLI
-393 MEYLEY
+393 
-399 WNHYRPHAGLGG
+399 
-411 KMVKPYPQDM
+411 
-421 NAPVREVSF
+421 REKKK
-430 LGGLLHGYRREPMA
+430 E
-444 A
+444 

>member
-60 MERILPNAD
+60 MERILPDAD

-170 DKTLEVFTTRAD
+170 DKTLEEIESEIEARDKNDMERDYMPLRRAED
-182 TLFGAS
+182 AVLIDS
-188 FCAISAG
+188 SS
-195 HPIARELA
+195 L
-203 KNNPDWG
+203 
-210 YEHIAGTMR
+210 
-219 YLGYNVSATTIRH
+219 TID
-232 ILEANGIVPDPERRL
+232 E
-247 RGDWSQFIETQ
+247 
-258 QYVTA
+258 VT
-263 ATDFAQVERLTPFG
+263 E
-277 LVRESLLFFMDIGS
+277 
-291 REVRLGGITNNP
+291 
-303 DSNWTTQIARNM
+303 
-315 CDMWDGFMLGK
+315 
-326 KYLIHD
+326 
-332 RDPLFNKRF
+332 
-341 DSVFESISIEIKKL
+341 
-355 PPFTP
+355 
-360 QMNARME
+360 QM
-367 NFIRAIKTECLDKII
+367 
-382 FTSERQLRLAV
+382 LRLI
-393 MEYLEY
+393 
-399 WNHYRPHAGLGG
+399 
-411 KMVKPYPQDM
+411 
-421 NAPVREVSF
+421 REK
-430 LGGLLHGYRREPMA
+430 EKE
-444 A
+444 

>member
-49 RAGVDPGDGEA
+49 RACVDPGDGEA

-170 DKTLEVFTTRAD
+170 DKTLEEIEREIAARDKNDMERDYMPLRRAED
-182 TLFGAS
+182 AVLIDS
-188 FCAISAG
+188 SS
-195 HPIARELA
+195 L
-203 KNNPDWG
+203 
-210 YEHIAGTMR
+210 
-219 YLGYNVSATTIRH
+219 TID
-232 ILEANGIVPDPERRL
+232 E
-247 RGDWSQFIETQ
+247 
-258 QYVTA
+258 VT
-263 ATDFAQVERLTPFG
+263 E
-277 LVRESLLFFMDIGS
+277 
-291 REVRLGGITNNP
+291 
-303 DSNWTTQIARNM
+303 
-315 CDMWDGFMLGK
+315 
-326 KYLIHD
+326 
-332 RDPLFNKRF
+332 
-341 DSVFESISIEIKKL
+341 
-355 PPFTP
+355 
-360 QMNARME
+360 QM
-367 NFIRAIKTECLDKII
+367 
-382 FTSERQLRLAV
+382 LRLI
-393 MEYLEY
+393 
-399 WNHYRPHAGLGG
+399 
-411 KMVKPYPQDM
+411 
-421 NAPVREVSF
+421 REK
-430 LGGLLHGYRREPMA
+430 EKE
-444 A
+444 

>member
-60 MERILPNAD
+60 MERILPDAN

-127 VVMDGRDIT
+127 VVIDGRDIT

-170 DKTLEVFTTRAD
+170 DKTLEEIEREIAARDKNDMERDYMPLRRAED
-182 TLFGAS
+182 AVLIDS
-188 FCAISAG
+188 SS
-195 HPIARELA
+195 L
-203 KNNPDWG
+203 
-210 YEHIAGTMR
+210 
-219 YLGYNVSATTIRH
+219 TID
-232 ILEANGIVPDPERRL
+232 E
-247 RGDWSQFIETQ
+247 
-258 QYVTA
+258 VT
-263 ATDFAQVERLTPFG
+263 E
-277 LVRESLLFFMDIGS
+277 
-291 REVRLGGITNNP
+291 
-303 DSNWTTQIARNM
+303 
-315 CDMWDGFMLGK
+315 
-326 KYLIHD
+326 
-332 RDPLFNKRF
+332 
-341 DSVFESISIEIKKL
+341 
-355 PPFTP
+355 
-360 QMNARME
+360 QM
-367 NFIRAIKTECLDKII
+367 
-382 FTSERQLRLAV
+382 LRLI
-393 MEYLEY
+393 
-399 WNHYRPHAGLGG
+399 
-411 KMVKPYPQDM
+411 
-421 NAPVREVSF
+421 REK
-430 LGGLLHGYRREPMA
+430 EKE
-444 A
+444 

>member
-113 KLTELQRRVAEEND
+113 KLTELQRRVAEENE

-170 DKTLEVFTTRAD
+170 DKTLEEIEREIAARD
-182 TLFGAS
+182 KNDMERDYMPLR
-188 FCAISAG
+188 CAEDAVLIDSSS
-195 HPIARELA
+195 L
-203 KNNPDWG
+203 
-210 YEHIAGTMR
+210 
-219 YLGYNVSATTIRH
+219 TID
-232 ILEANGIVPDPERRL
+232 E
-247 RGDWSQFIETQ
+247 
-258 QYVTA
+258 VT
-263 ATDFAQVERLTPFG
+263 E
-277 LVRESLLFFMDIGS
+277 
-291 REVRLGGITNNP
+291 
-303 DSNWTTQIARNM
+303 
-315 CDMWDGFMLGK
+315 
-326 KYLIHD
+326 
-332 RDPLFNKRF
+332 
-341 DSVFESISIEIKKL
+341 
-355 PPFTP
+355 
-360 QMNARME
+360 QM
-367 NFIRAIKTECLDKII
+367 
-382 FTSERQLRLAV
+382 LRLI
-393 MEYLEY
+393 
-399 WNHYRPHAGLGG
+399 
-411 KMVKPYPQDM
+411 
-421 NAPVREVSF
+421 REK
-430 LGGLLHGYRREPMA
+430 EKE
-444 A
+444 

>member
-60 MERILPNAD
+60 MERILPDAD

-90 GQLRTNSISMGAS
+90 GQLRTNRISMGAS

-170 DKTLEVFTTRAD
+170 DKTLEEIEREIAARDKNDMERDYMPLRRAED
-182 TLFGAS
+182 AVLIDS
-188 FCAISAG
+188 SS
-195 HPIARELA
+195 L
-203 KNNPDWG
+203 
-210 YEHIAGTMR
+210 
-219 YLGYNVSATTIRH
+219 TID
-232 ILEANGIVPDPERRL
+232 E
-247 RGDWSQFIETQ
+247 
-258 QYVTA
+258 VT
-263 ATDFAQVERLTPFG
+263 E
-277 LVRESLLFFMDIGS
+277 
-291 REVRLGGITNNP
+291 
-303 DSNWTTQIARNM
+303 
-315 CDMWDGFMLGK
+315 
-326 KYLIHD
+326 
-332 RDPLFNKRF
+332 
-341 DSVFESISIEIKKL
+341 
-355 PPFTP
+355 
-360 QMNARME
+360 QM
-367 NFIRAIKTECLDKII
+367 
-382 FTSERQLRLAV
+382 LRLI
-393 MEYLEY
+393 
-399 WNHYRPHAGLGG
+399 
-411 KMVKPYPQDM
+411 
-421 NAPVREVSF
+421 REK
-430 LGGLLHGYRREPMA
+430 EKE
-444 A
+444 

>member
-60 MERILPNAD
+60 MERILPDAN
-69 IAVRYDDAGV
+69 IAVWYDDAGV

-170 DKTLEVFTTRAD
+170 DKTLEEIEREIAARDKNDMERDYMPLRRAED
-182 TLFGAS
+182 AVLIDS
-188 FCAISAG
+188 SS
-195 HPIARELA
+195 L
-203 KNNPDWG
+203 
-210 YEHIAGTMR
+210 
-219 YLGYNVSATTIRH
+219 TID
-232 ILEANGIVPDPERRL
+232 E
-247 RGDWSQFIETQ
+247 
-258 QYVTA
+258 VT
-263 ATDFAQVERLTPFG
+263 E
-277 LVRESLLFFMDIGS
+277 
-291 REVRLGGITNNP
+291 
-303 DSNWTTQIARNM
+303 
-315 CDMWDGFMLGK
+315 
-326 KYLIHD
+326 
-332 RDPLFNKRF
+332 
-341 DSVFESISIEIKKL
+341 
-355 PPFTP
+355 
-360 QMNARME
+360 QM
-367 NFIRAIKTECLDKII
+367 
-382 FTSERQLRLAV
+382 LRLI
-393 MEYLEY
+393 
-399 WNHYRPHAGLGG
+399 
-411 KMVKPYPQDM
+411 
-421 NAPVREVSF
+421 REK
-430 LGGLLHGYRREPMA
+430 EKE
-444 A
+444 

>member
-60 MERILPNAD
+60 MERILPDAD

-157 RRRYQQLLRRGGT
+157 RRRYQQLLQRGGT
-170 DKTLEVFTTRAD
+170 DRTLEEIEREIAARDKNDMERDYMPLRRAED
-182 TLFGAS
+182 AVLIDS
-188 FCAISAG
+188 SS
-195 HPIARELA
+195 L
-203 KNNPDWG
+203 
-210 YEHIAGTMR
+210 
-219 YLGYNVSATTIRH
+219 TID
-232 ILEANGIVPDPERRL
+232 E
-247 RGDWSQFIETQ
+247 
-258 QYVTA
+258 VT
-263 ATDFAQVERLTPFG
+263 E
-277 LVRESLLFFMDIGS
+277 
-291 REVRLGGITNNP
+291 
-303 DSNWTTQIARNM
+303 
-315 CDMWDGFMLGK
+315 
-326 KYLIHD
+326 
-332 RDPLFNKRF
+332 
-341 DSVFESISIEIKKL
+341 
-355 PPFTP
+355 
-360 QMNARME
+360 QM
-367 NFIRAIKTECLDKII
+367 
-382 FTSERQLRLAV
+382 LRLI
-393 MEYLEY
+393 
-399 WNHYRPHAGLGG
+399 
-411 KMVKPYPQDM
+411 
-421 NAPVREVSF
+421 REK
-430 LGGLLHGYRREPMA
+430 EKE
-444 A
+444 

>member
-170 DKTLEVFTTRAD
+170 DKTLEEIEREIAARDKNDMERDYMPLRRAED
-182 TLFGAS
+182 AVLIDSSSLT
-188 FCAISAG
+188 I
-195 HPIARELA
+195 
-203 KNNPDWG
+203 
-210 YEHIAGTMR
+210 YE
-219 YLGYNVSATTIRH
+219 
-232 ILEANGIVPDPERRL
+232 
-247 RGDWSQFIETQ
+247 
-258 QYVTA
+258 VT
-263 ATDFAQVERLTPFG
+263 E
-277 LVRESLLFFMDIGS
+277 
-291 REVRLGGITNNP
+291 
-303 DSNWTTQIARNM
+303 
-315 CDMWDGFMLGK
+315 
-326 KYLIHD
+326 
-332 RDPLFNKRF
+332 
-341 DSVFESISIEIKKL
+341 
-355 PPFTP
+355 
-360 QMNARME
+360 QM
-367 NFIRAIKTECLDKII
+367 
-382 FTSERQLRLAV
+382 LRLI
-393 MEYLEY
+393 
-399 WNHYRPHAGLGG
+399 
-411 KMVKPYPQDM
+411 
-421 NAPVREVSF
+421 REK
-430 LGGLLHGYRREPMA
+430 EKE
-444 A
+444 

>member
-60 MERILPNAD
+60 MERILPDAD

-144 YKFYLTASVEERA
+144 YKFDLTASVEERA

-170 DKTLEVFTTRAD
+170 DKTLEEIEREIAARDKNDMERDYMPLRRAED
-182 TLFGAS
+182 AVLIDS
-188 FCAISAG
+188 SS
-195 HPIARELA
+195 L
-203 KNNPDWG
+203 
-210 YEHIAGTMR
+210 
-219 YLGYNVSATTIRH
+219 TID
-232 ILEANGIVPDPERRL
+232 E
-247 RGDWSQFIETQ
+247 
-258 QYVTA
+258 VT
-263 ATDFAQVERLTPFG
+263 E
-277 LVRESLLFFMDIGS
+277 
-291 REVRLGGITNNP
+291 
-303 DSNWTTQIARNM
+303 
-315 CDMWDGFMLGK
+315 
-326 KYLIHD
+326 
-332 RDPLFNKRF
+332 
-341 DSVFESISIEIKKL
+341 
-355 PPFTP
+355 
-360 QMNARME
+360 QM
-367 NFIRAIKTECLDKII
+367 
-382 FTSERQLRLAV
+382 LRLI
-393 MEYLEY
+393 
-399 WNHYRPHAGLGG
+399 
-411 KMVKPYPQDM
+411 
-421 NAPVREVSF
+421 REK
-430 LGGLLHGYRREPMA
+430 EKE
-444 A
+444 

>member
-1 MSKQH
+1 MSKQY

-60 MERILPNAD
+60 MERILPDAN

-157 RRRYQQLLRRGGT
+157 RRRYQQLLQRGGT
-170 DKTLEVFTTRAD
+170 DKTLEEIEREIAARDKNDMERDYMPLRRAED
-182 TLFGAS
+182 AVLIDS
-188 FCAISAG
+188 SA
-195 HPIARELA
+195 L
-203 KNNPDWG
+203 
-210 YEHIAGTMR
+210 
-219 YLGYNVSATTIRH
+219 TID
-232 ILEANGIVPDPERRL
+232 E
-247 RGDWSQFIETQ
+247 
-258 QYVTA
+258 VT
-263 ATDFAQVERLTPFG
+263 E
-277 LVRESLLFFMDIGS
+277 
-291 REVRLGGITNNP
+291 
-303 DSNWTTQIARNM
+303 
-315 CDMWDGFMLGK
+315 
-326 KYLIHD
+326 
-332 RDPLFNKRF
+332 
-341 DSVFESISIEIKKL
+341 
-355 PPFTP
+355 
-360 QMNARME
+360 QM
-367 NFIRAIKTECLDKII
+367 
-382 FTSERQLRLAV
+382 LRLI
-393 MEYLEY
+393 
-399 WNHYRPHAGLGG
+399 
-411 KMVKPYPQDM
+411 
-421 NAPVREVSF
+421 REK
-430 LGGLLHGYRREPMA
+430 EKE
-444 A
+444 